1 MVCAGA
7 VIDTFCEVLT
17 VNVLVI
23 VSKVAVA
30 WLMDAL
36 TTIIG
41 GALLTNIDV
50 DVLMDVNV
58 NVFAGLVTAFGFAMP
73 GPLEEFRC

>member
-7 VIDTFCEVLT
+7 VIDMFCEVLT

-36 TTIIG
+36 TVIIR

-50 DVLMDVNV
+50 DVLMDANV
-58 NVFAGLVTAFGFAMP
+58 NVFAGLMTAFDFAMP
-73 GPLEEFRC
+73 CSSEDLCC